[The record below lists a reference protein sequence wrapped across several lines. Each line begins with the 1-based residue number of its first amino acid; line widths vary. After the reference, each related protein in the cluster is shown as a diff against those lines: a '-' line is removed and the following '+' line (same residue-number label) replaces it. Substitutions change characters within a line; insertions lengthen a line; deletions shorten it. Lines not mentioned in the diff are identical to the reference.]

1 MRKRR
6 RFTEEFK
13 QHAVEL
19 ANQSGVTKRQIAEEL
34 GIDAKMLGRW
44 CQEQS
49 THGPKAF
56 PGPGKARDD
65 EIAALKRELARVK
78 KERDFLKEAAAFF
91 ARESK

>member
-13 QHAVEL
+13 QHAVDL
-19 ANQSGVTKRQIAEEL
+19 ANQAGVTKRQMAEEL
-34 GIDAKMLGRW
+34 VIDAKMFGRC

-56 PGPGKARDD
+56 PALGKARDD

-78 KERDFLKEAAAFF
+78 RERDFLKEAATFF

>member
-1 MRKRR
+1 MRKRGK
-6 RFTEEFK
+6 FTEEFK
-13 QHAVEL
+13 QHAVDL
-19 ANQSGVTKRQIAEEL
+19 ASQSGVTKRQIAEEL
-34 GIDAKMLGRW
+34 SIDAKMLGRW

-49 THGPKAF
+49 IHGPNAF